1 METAKLRKTNLGA
14 LQPGIQLTRLAKF
27 PLDHKLIITKKRH
40 QRNGGGSRSR
50 TGVLQL
56 MRLAGEPL
64 LNPATTIIP
73 KTRQRGAAD
82 FGAPE
87 GDKMAEQRWKQQ
99 PAGNIGRKEE
109 TRRPTL

>member
-1 METAKLRKTNLGA
+1 MTTADTRTPARRSGA
-14 LQPGIQLTRLAKF
+14 VNI
-27 PLDHKLIITKKRH
+27 
-40 QRNGGGSRSR
+40 
-50 TGVLQL
+50 
-56 MRLAGEPL
+56 
-64 LNPATTIIP
+64 IIP